1 MQLGQ
6 WCLLAGIIEV
16 RILLSHRDWETEALS
31 SGVLRRW
38 LEQTVKIFGSLFSG
52 RHFGGGG
59 VRATLGRQP

>member
-31 SGVLRRW
+31 SGVLRCPQVLAGTNSKNFW
-38 LEQTVKIFGSLFSG
+38 QPFL
-52 RHFGGGG
+52 
-59 VRATLGRQP
+59 RQAL